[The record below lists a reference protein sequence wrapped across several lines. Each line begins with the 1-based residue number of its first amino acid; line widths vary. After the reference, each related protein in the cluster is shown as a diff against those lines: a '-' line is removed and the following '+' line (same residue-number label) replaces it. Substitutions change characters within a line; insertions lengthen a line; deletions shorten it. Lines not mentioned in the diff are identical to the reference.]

1 MKVPRKTFWPM
12 QAKGVER
19 TRFNEEIHRR
29 EDNTAFSTFL
39 CLKGLQGFA
48 T

>member
-1 MKVPRKTFWPM
+1 MKVPRKIFWPL

-19 TRFNEEIHRR
+19 SRFNEEIHRR
-29 EDNTAFSTFL
+29 DNDTAFSAFL
-39 CLKGLQGFA
+39 CLKGLQSFA

>member
-1 MKVPRKTFWPM
+1 MEVPRKIFWPI
-12 QAKGVER
+12 QAKGVEG

-29 EDNTAFSTFL
+29 DDDTAFSTFI